1 MKQHLRGVIAGLICI
16 VLVVGYYYYLSNRDV
31 NTASDSG
38 ELSAIAKITTKN
50 LDDSYPKTPRE
61 VIKLYNE
68 ILICYYNEDC
78 TDEEVDALAGQ
89 ARKLMD
95 DELLAQNPNDQ
106 YLAALKLDIQSYK
119 DAKRTISRTDV
130 CDSNEITYK
139 TVKGEECAYVTASYF
154 MKEGKG
160 YVKSREQYV
169 LRKDD
174 VGNWKILA
182 YELIDRNGDNTENE

>member
-1 MKQHLRGVIAGLICI
+1 MKKHLRGVITGLICI
-16 VLVVGYYYYLSNRDV
+16 LLVVGYYYYLSNRDAK
-31 NTASDSG
+31 TASDSG

-68 ILICYYNEDC
+68 ILTCYYNEDC
-78 TDEEVDALAGQ
+78 TDDEIDALAGQ

-95 DELLAQNPNDQ
+95 DELLEQNPNEQ
-106 YLAALKLDIQSYK
+106 YLAALKLDIQSFK
-119 DAKRTISRTDV
+119 DKKRTISRTDV
-130 CDSNEITYK
+130 CDSNEIIYK
-139 TVKGEECAYVTASYF
+139 TVKGSDCAYVTASYF

-160 YVKSREQYV
+160 YIKSREQYV
-169 LRKDD
+169 LRKDEA
-174 VGNWKILA
+174 GNWKILA